1 MYLFV
6 NDYIL
11 RESCSDC
18 YFKGY
23 NRVSDITLGDFWG
36 IQKID
41 SEMDDNKGTS
51 LVLTHDAKGESLLKK
66 IAGHVK
72 LKQVTLE
79 QTSKENLS
87 LLQSSVHRPSRNKV
101 LKKIESE
108 NFQAHSFKKNSP
120 SRNETG
126 MESLEECLKSC
137 VDYDDF
143 ETICSNWNPVYR
155 TSITALF
162 F

>member
-1 MYLFV
+1 
-6 NDYIL
+6 
-11 RESCSDC
+11 
-18 YFKGY
+18 
-23 NRVSDITLGDFWG
+23 
-36 IQKID
+36 
-41 SEMDDNKGTS
+41 MDDNKGTS

-108 NFQAHSFKKNSP
+108 NFQAPFLQKEQSVQKRNRDGIIGRVLKKL
-120 SRNETG
+120 RG
-126 MESLEECLKSC
+126 L
-137 VDYDDF
+137 
-143 ETICSNWNPVYR
+143 
-155 TSITALF
+155 
-162 F
+162 